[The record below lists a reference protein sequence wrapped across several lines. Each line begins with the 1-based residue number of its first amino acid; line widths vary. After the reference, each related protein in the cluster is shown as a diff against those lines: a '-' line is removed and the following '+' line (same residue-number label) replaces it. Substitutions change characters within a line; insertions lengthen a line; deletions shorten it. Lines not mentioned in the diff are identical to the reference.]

1 MECKSLFVINL
12 LIKNNM
18 ILNLNDILQLEKF
31 YRRSLLNQLSGIR
44 SANMIGTRS
53 VSGVSNLAI
62 FNSATHI
69 GATPPYLGF
78 LFRPLTVER
87 HTYENIKTNN
97 YFTVNQVT
105 EAIHRQA
112 HQTSAKFPA
121 GSSEFAGTGLTEAY
135 ISSFPAPFVAE
146 SPVKIGLSYQ
156 EEHRI
161 KANNT
166 VFLIGKV
173 EKIILPDD
181 AVDEG
186 GNIDL
191 ELLNTVGVGGLDTYY
206 RCEKIGRY
214 AYARVGQEVREE
226 N

>member
-1 MECKSLFVINL
+1 MT
-12 LIKNNM
+12 
-18 ILNLNDILQLEKF
+18 LNLDDILQLEKF
-31 YRRSLLNQLSGIR
+31 YRRSLLNQISGIR
-44 SANMIGTRS
+44 SANLIGTRS
-53 VSGVSNLAI
+53 IAGVSNLAI

-69 GATPPYLGF
+69 GATPPYMGF

-105 EAIHRQA
+105 EAIHQQA
-112 HQTSAKFPA
+112 HQTSAKFA
-121 GSSEFAGTGLTEAY
+121 AEVSEFSGCGLTDVY
-135 ISSFPAPFVAE
+135 IDAFPVPFVEE
-146 SPVKIGLSYQ
+146 SPVKIGLSFE

-166 VFLIGKV
+166 VLLIGKV
-173 EKIILPDD
+173 EKIIFPDE
-181 AVDEG
+181 AVDEA

-214 AYARVGQEVREE
+214 AYARVGQEVKQI
-226 N
+226 